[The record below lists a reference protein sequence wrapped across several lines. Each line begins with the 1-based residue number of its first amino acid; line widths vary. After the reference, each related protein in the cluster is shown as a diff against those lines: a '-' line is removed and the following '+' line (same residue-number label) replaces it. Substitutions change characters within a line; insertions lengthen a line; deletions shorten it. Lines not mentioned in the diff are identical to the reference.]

1 MNDTKCLF
9 CGSII
14 PEGRQVCP
22 NCERKAVSG
31 KLNRAD
37 FRRLQRTQE
46 KQKRT
51 YTVTEQQ
58 LNKMVKTAALELL
71 EKGIREYRDNEIQML
86 REDIRKIHSLN
97 LAVYRNIL
105 FDMGLLNRDNAEE
118 FVTRTNAAWDE
129 IDRLIENGNM
139 HELQKHASSLG
150 ADDDVFLDILHHDK
164 TPREAAEIILD
175 IEEGDE

>member
-9 CGSII
+9 CGSVI

-22 NCERKAVSG
+22 VCERKAVSG

-37 FRRLQRTQE
+37 LRRLQRTQE

-51 YTVTEQQ
+51 YTVTEPQ

-97 LAVYRNIL
+97 LAIYRNIL

-139 HELQKHASSLG
+139 HELQKYAESLG
-150 ADDDVFLDILHHDK
+150 ADEDTFMTINK
-164 TPREAAEIILD
+164 REGEPEEIAEIILQM
-175 IEEGDE
+175 EDES